1 MEGADGNDPEKND
14 SMDSTTQ
21 IESDDD
27 FEEPME
33 LQCEPEVNIEEFEQN
48 DVNIEDNSSDVDPLD
63 IQEASSSPSSSN
75 ILLRHAENSEIS
87 LKIPT
92 VSVDPATSCFTN
104 KDVKPPYS
112 FSGLIIRAIKQS
124 PYGRLSLKQIY
135 EYIRR
140 DFPYYRHSK
149 QNWPNSIRHN
159 LSLNKVFKKVS
170 KRDLLFNNMRGQDN
184 DISPWKGNL
193 WTIDP
198 SADPEVCLHFQ
209 KIKFFCLFFSKKW
222 PGK

>member
-159 LSLNKVFKKVS
+159 LSLNKE
-170 KRDLLFNNMRGQDN
+170 RGDELSQ
-184 DISPWKGNL
+184 
-193 WTIDP
+193 P
-198 SADPEVCLHFQ
+198 STGSEWSEASRMWLYILTPPYHRSSIMQKFPLSHFLQ
-209 KIKFFCLFFSKKW
+209 MLGW
-222 PGK
+222 PANALIQI

>member
-75 ILLRHAENSEIS
+75 ILLRHAEDSEIS

-92 VSVDPATSCFTN
+92 VSVNPATSCFTN

-159 LSLNKVFKKVS
+159 LSLNKVY
-170 KRDLLFNNMRGQDN
+170 LLD
-184 DISPWKGNL
+184 
-193 WTIDP
+193 
-198 SADPEVCLHFQ
+198 
-209 KIKFFCLFFSKKW
+209 
-222 PGK
+222 

>member
-1 MEGADGNDPEKND
+1 MEGDGNDPEKND
-14 SMDSTTQ
+14 SMDSPIP
-21 IESDDD
+21 IESEDDI
-27 FEEPME
+27 EEPME
-33 LQCEPEVNIEEFEQN
+33 LECEPEVNIEEFEQN
-48 DVNIEDNSSDVDPLD
+48 DSNIEDNSSDVDPLD
-63 IQEASSSPSSSN
+63 IQEASPSSSN
-75 ILLRHAENSEIS
+75 ILLRHEKSQIS

-124 PYGRLSLKQIY
+124 PYGRMSLKQIY

-170 KRDLLFNNMRGQDN
+170 KRDLLFNNYRGQDN
-184 DISPWKGNL
+184 EISPWKGNL

-198 SADPEVCLHFQ
+198 NADPEVYLHFQ
-209 KIKFFCLFFSKKW
+209 NFFVYLKTKW
-222 PGK
+222 QLY

>member
-1 MEGADGNDPEKND
+1 MEGVDGNDPEKND
-14 SMDSTTQ
+14 SNMDSPTP
-21 IESDDD
+21 IESEDD

-33 LQCEPEVNIEEFEQN
+33 LECEPEVNIEEFEQN
-48 DVNIEDNSSDVDPLD
+48 DLNIEDNSSDVDPLD
-63 IQEASSSPSSSN
+63 IQEASSSPSNSN
-75 ILLRHAENSEIS
+75 ILLRSHENSQIS

-124 PYGRLSLKQIY
+124 PYGRLSLKQLY
-135 EYIRR
+135 EYIKR
-140 DFPYYRHSK
+140 DFPYYRHAK

-170 KRDLLFNNMRGQDN
+170 KRDLLFNNHREHDN
-184 DISPWKGNL
+184 SPWKGNL

-198 SADPEVCLHFQ
+198 NADPEVCLHF
-209 KIKFFCLFFSKKW
+209 KK
-222 PGK
+222 